1 MSRNKVLF
9 IITSKETKNSM
20 VTNNLFQVILA
31 VGKLV
36 SSVDAEAL
44 ELGYSFFVCVYSVV
58 QVILQK

>member
-1 MSRNKVLF
+1 
-9 IITSKETKNSM
+9 M